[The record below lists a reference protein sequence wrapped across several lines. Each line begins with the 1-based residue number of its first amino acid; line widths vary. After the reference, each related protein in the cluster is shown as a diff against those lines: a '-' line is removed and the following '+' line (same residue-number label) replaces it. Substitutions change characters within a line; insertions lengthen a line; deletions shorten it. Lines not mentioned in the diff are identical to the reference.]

1 MQTYIIGGHVL
12 AFSSALEPRFNE
24 DIVCST
30 LTAQLQADAQFSNDT
45 QHGEWEQQYQQ
56 KLGKMGWRRLERGEQ
71 TLVIKT
77 PTFTFM
83 DLLTDSLEARWPG
96 MPHREALALIAA
108 EQTLGSEA
116 ALRLEQHARG
126 PVQDLI
132 PGPLSAHVQP
142 FGMQFAMVDDHGMMH
157 TLCLACATSEMLE
170 PVWLEQSLR
179 TDRLQGSPQVRYH
192 RAELLAARYQPLR
205 EGISQWLGKR
215 RAALVQRL
223 VTEAAS

>member
-1 MQTYIIGGHVL
+1 
-12 AFSSALEPRFNE
+12 
-24 DIVCST
+24 
-30 LTAQLQADAQFSNDT
+30 
-45 QHGEWEQQYQQ
+45 
-56 KLGKMGWRRLERGEQ
+56 
-71 TLVIKT
+71 
-77 PTFTFM
+77 
-83 DLLTDSLEARWPG
+83 
-96 MPHREALALIAA
+96 MPYREALALIAA